1 METPM
6 SARNDPNF
14 RRAVRHAASLGAILL
29 VYVATTAMAS
39 RRESPGVHATDTGFT
54 IVESAKIDGAT
65 RSDYA
70 RAAGLLAQ
78 EHYAEGIALLETIT
92 TKQPKLAAAHV
103 DLGIAYSKIDQLD
116 KAEASLKRAVELQP
130 QHPIAWN
137 ELGLVQRKLGK
148 LSDARAS
155 YEKSLAAAPG
165 FHFAR
170 LNLAVLCDL
179 YLEDATC
186 ALDNYRLYQQAVP
199 DDKQVAG
206 WIASAKTRAEK
217 GVK

>member
-1 METPM
+1 M
-6 SARNDPNF
+6 SVRNNPNY
-14 RRAVRHAASLGAILL
+14 RRAIRHAARLGAMLL
-29 VYVATTAMAS
+29 VYVAVTAMAA

-54 IVESAKIDGAT
+54 IVESAKIDSAT

-78 EHYAEGIALLETIT
+78 EHYAEGIALLQAIIA
-92 TKQPKLAAAHV
+92 KQPKLAAAHV
-103 DLGIAYSKIDQLD
+103 DLGIAYAKIDELD
-116 KAEASLKRAVELQP
+116 KAEQSLKSALELQP
-130 QHPIAWN
+130 KHPIAWN

-179 YLEDATC
+179 YLEDAGC
-186 ALDNYRLYQQAVP
+186 ALDNYLLYQQAVP

-206 WIASAKTRAEK
+206 WIASARTRAQK

>member
-1 METPM
+1 METPV
-6 SARNDPNF
+6 RNNLNY
-14 RRAVRHAASLGAILL
+14 RRAARHALRLGVLLL
-29 VYVATTAMAS
+29 VYVAATAVAA
-39 RRESPGVHATDTGFT
+39 RRESPGVHVSDTGFT
-54 IVESAKIDGAT
+54 IVESAKLDGAT

-70 RAAGLLAQ
+70 NAAGLLAQ
-78 EHYAEGIALLETIT
+78 ERYAEGIALLQAIIA
-92 TKQPKLAAAHV
+92 KQPKLAAAHV
-103 DLGIAYSKIDQLD
+103 DLGIAYARIDELD
-116 KAEASLKRAVELQP
+116 KAEASLKSALELQP
-130 QHPIAWN
+130 KHPIAWN

-148 LSDARAS
+148 LGDARTS

-179 YLEDATC
+179 YLEDARC
-186 ALDNYRLYQQAVP
+186 ALDNYVLYQQVMP

-206 WIASAKTRAEK
+206 WIASARTRAEK

>member
-1 METPM
+1 M
-6 SARNDPNF
+6 SARNDLNF
-14 RRAVRHAASLGAILL
+14 RRAARHAVSLGAILL
-29 VYVATTAMAS
+29 VYVAATAMAA
-39 RRESPGVHATDTGFT
+39 RRESPGVHVSDTGFT
-54 IVESAKIDGAT
+54 IVESARIDGAT

-78 EHYAEGIALLETIT
+78 ERYAEGIALLQAIIA
-92 TKQPKLAAAHV
+92 KQPKLAAAHV
-103 DLGIAYSKIDQLD
+103 DLGIAYAKTNELE
-116 KAEASLKRAVELQP
+116 KAEASLTQAVELQP
-130 QHPIAWN
+130 KHPIAWN
-137 ELGLVQRKLGK
+137 ELGLVQRKLGR

-179 YLEDATC
+179 YLEDAGC
-186 ALDNYRLYQQAVP
+186 ALDNYLLYQQAVP

-206 WIASAKTRAEK
+206 WIASARTRAQK

>member
-1 METPM
+1 MPM
-6 SARNDPNF
+6 SVRNNPNY
-14 RRAVRHAASLGAILL
+14 RRATRHAMRLGALAL
-29 VYVATTAMAS
+29 VYVAATAMAA
-39 RRESPGVHATDTGFT
+39 RRESPGVNVSETGFT

-70 RAAGLLAQ
+70 RAAGLLTQ
-78 EHYAEGIALLETIT
+78 EKYAEGIALLESVVA
-92 TKQPKLAAAHV
+92 KQPKMVAAHV
-103 DLGIAYSKIDQLD
+103 DLGIAYAKTNELE
-116 KAEASLKRAVELQP
+116 KAENSLKSALALQP
-130 QHPIAWN
+130 KHPIAWN

-148 LSDARAS
+148 LDDARTS

-179 YLEDATC
+179 YLKDAAC
-186 ALDNYRLYQQAVP
+186 ALDNYLAYQQVVP

-206 WIASAKTRAEK
+206 WIASARARAEK

>member
-1 METPM
+1 M
-6 SARNDPNF
+6 SASNKPTY
-14 RRAVRHAASLGAILL
+14 RRATRHAARLGAILL
-29 VYVATTAMAS
+29 VYVAATAMAA
-39 RRESPGVHATDTGFT
+39 RKESPGVQATGTGFT
-54 IVESAKIDGAT
+54 IVESTKVDGAT

-78 EHYAEGIALLETIT
+78 ERYADGIALLQAIT
-92 TKQPKLAAAHV
+92 AKQPKLTAAFV
-103 DLGIAYSKIDQLD
+103 DLGIAYAKTDQLD
-116 KAEASLKRAVELQP
+116 QAEASLKRALELQP
-130 QHPIAWN
+130 KHPIAWN
-137 ELGLVQRKLGK
+137 ELGLVQRRLGK
-148 LSDARAS
+148 LGDARAS

-179 YLEDATC
+179 YTGDAAC
-186 ALDNYRLYQQAVP
+186 ALDNYVLYQQAVP

-206 WIASAKTRAEK
+206 WIANARARAEK

>member
-1 METPM
+1 M
-6 SARNDPNF
+6 SVRNNPNY
-14 RRAVRHAASLGAILL
+14 RRATRHAMRLGALAL
-29 VYVATTAMAS
+29 VYVAATAMAA
-39 RRESPGVHATDTGFT
+39 RRESPGVNVSDTGFT
-54 IVESAKIDGAT
+54 VVESAKIDGAT

-78 EHYAEGIALLETIT
+78 ERYAEGIALLQAIT
-92 TKQPKLAAAHV
+92 AKQPKLAAAHV
-103 DLGIAYSKIDQLD
+103 DLGIAYAKTNELE
-116 KAEASLKRAVELQP
+116 KAEASLKSALELQP
-130 QHPIAWN
+130 KHPIAWN

-148 LSDARAS
+148 LDDARAS

-179 YLEDATC
+179 YLKDATC
-186 ALDNYRLYQQAVP
+186 ALDNYLAYQQVVP

-206 WIASAKTRAEK
+206 WIASARGRAEK
-217 GVK
+217 GMK